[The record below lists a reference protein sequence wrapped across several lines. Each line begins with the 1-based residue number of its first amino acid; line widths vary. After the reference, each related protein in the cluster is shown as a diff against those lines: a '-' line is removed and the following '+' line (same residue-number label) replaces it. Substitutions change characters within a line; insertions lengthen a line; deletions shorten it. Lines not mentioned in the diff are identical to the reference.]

1 MRIQKEFSKF
11 CASTIIDLAHATQV
25 AYPPVLTHDDFMRFS
40 HDQSWLSV
48 MLHNKPFNVAATP
61 ITSVRQLVYP
71 LC

>member
-11 CASTIIDLAHATQV
+11 CASAIIDLAHATQV
-25 AYPPVLTHDDFMRFS
+25 AYPPVLTHDDFTRLS
-40 HDQSWLSV
+40 QSWLSV